1 MVRNLLPSLIALKV
15 FHKIKYFMK
24 LSISSNG
31 VKPVAKAESCFAAEI
46 EGVKLV
52 VQLELALDKYESLL
66 CCVAKNLDFYLWETF
81 SDTCSM

>member
-31 VKPVAKAESCFAAEI
+31 VKPVAKAESCFAAKI
-46 EGVKLV
+46 EGGAAGLF
-52 VQLELALDKYESLL
+52 DWWP
-66 CCVAKNLDFYLWETF
+66 CCR
-81 SDTCSM
+81 